1 MVSVICSSILLLN
14 ITTPSL
20 QPQPFFN
27 FKVSQVKM
35 LEQRK
40 TGNKERNNRS
50 GKVENEKK
58 TNKQIHTKKQQ
69 QK

>member
-1 MVSVICSSILLLN
+1 MVSVICSSYLLLN
-14 ITTPSL
+14 ITTPTL

-35 LEQRK
+35 LEQGK
-40 TGNKERNNRS
+40 TGNKERSNRS
-50 GKVENEKK
+50 GKVENERK

>member
-1 MVSVICSSILLLN
+1 
-14 ITTPSL
+14 
-20 QPQPFFN
+20 
-27 FKVSQVKM
+27 M
-35 LEQRK
+35 LEQGK

>member
-35 LEQRK
+35 LEQGK